1 MRKRLFLSLLFS
13 FLFLCIPTYAQ
24 EPEEEEIEFGI
35 MGDDNTPIDPG
46 ASKTPIL
53 VPTAWLNGHVVD
65 FHGTHADYVLRIVDL
80 LFPRRRR
87 RYGYP
92 PIWLVSTASSCFGT
106 AGYSTVTSRCKAIS
120 LRSAVGKFTRL
131 AALH

>member
-1 MRKRLFLSLLFS
+1 MKKPNYIRVVLAASLFCASIFLSPKIF
-13 FLFLCIPTYAQ
+13 AQ
-24 EPEEEEIEFGI
+24 EVGEEEEIEFGI
-35 MGDDNTPIDPG
+35 DDTPGDPG

-65 FHGTHADYVLRIVDL
+65 FHGTHADYVLRIVDWSIPL

-106 AGYSTVTSRCKAIS
+106 AISSTAISRCKAIS
-120 LRSAVGKFTRL
+120 LSECRR
-131 AALH
+131 